1 MLDSLKSRLIFFS
14 IFILVTVLTGTILL
28 SSNFL
33 SKKIIIETNDQI
45 KDFALSSGWIIVN
58 GYRQYYIDD
67 YDKFRDLIGQTIRLK
82 PNKTVDNI
90 QLVDVDGK
98 VLFSS
103 NQAEKVDPKIAPT
116 LAQSLLPCIRSSRP
130 GFIYAN
136 LKANGEYGCEFLTQ
150 VSNDQSQSQIMIM
163 PFLESGGFHQ
173 YSLVYYLNYEYPA
186 QNVNKFLAQASSY
199 VGTFY
204 GAIFLFFIFA
214 IYFLLNPLSS
224 AAKGVKI
231 INQGNLDYRI
241 KTGGGKEIDQIAL
254 AFNKMAQDLKL
265 ALQKVE
271 TIGSLET
278 ELASGKK
285 ELDAQFKD
293 LQKKGQELEELRTAL
308 LNLSEDAENSRTQAI
323 TERDKTM
330 AIINNFADGLLVF
343 SKQGKLDI
351 VNPLAERFFSFNASQ
366 VIGQDSRDLLLNANM
381 RPLLEL
387 IGLNL
392 DQEVYRKELPL
403 KESLIV
409 EASLV
414 FVRDK
419 NKEILERVVVVHDIT
434 REKMIDK
441 TKSEFVSI
449 AAHQLRTPL
458 SAIKWIFGMMSDG
471 DWGQVSDVQKEYLQ
485 KGYISSERLI
495 KIVNDLL
502 NVSRIEEG
510 RFIKKPSFT
519 DLAKLITVLFEQH
532 QGLAEGRHI
541 KLVFEK
547 PITRLPDVYIDEEQ
561 IKLAIENLIQ
571 NAINY
576 TPENGTVTVSL
587 KDNKDTKEVEIIVKD
602 SGIGIPVEQ
611 QQRIFTKFFR
621 STNAIRV
628 QTSGSGMGLF
638 VTKNIVESH
647 NGRIW
652 FESQEGQGTTFHITL
667 PTAVKE
673 KMEIASES

>member
-14 IFILVTVLTGTILL
+14 IFILVTILAGTVLL

-33 SKKIIIETNDQI
+33 SKKTIIETNDQI

-58 GYRQYYIDD
+58 GYRQYYSED
-67 YDKFRDLIGQTIRLK
+67 YDKFRDLVGQTIRLK
-82 PNKTVDNI
+82 PNKTIDNV
-90 QLVDVDGK
+90 QLVDVEGK
-98 VLFSS
+98 ILFSS
-103 NQAEKVDPKIAPT
+103 NQAEKIDPKTASI
-116 LAQSLLPCIRSSRP
+116 LDQSLLPCIRSSRP

-136 LKANGEYGCEFLTQ
+136 FKNGEYNCEFLTQ
-150 VSNDQSQSQIMIM
+150 VSNDQSQAQIMIM

-173 YSLVYYLNYEYPA
+173 YSLVYYLNYEYPS
-186 QNVNKFLAQASSY
+186 QNVSKFLAQASSY

-204 GAIFLFFIFA
+204 GAIFLFFVFA

-241 KTGGGKEIDQIAL
+241 KTGGGKEIDLIAL

-278 ELASGKK
+278 ELARGKK
-285 ELDAQFKD
+285 ELDNQFKD
-293 LQKKGQELEELRTAL
+293 LQKKSQELEELRTAL

-330 AIINNFADGLLVF
+330 AIINNFADALLVF
-343 SKQGKLDI
+343 SRSGKLEI

-366 VIGQDSRDLLLNANM
+366 VIGQDSRDLLINPGI
-381 RPLLEL
+381 RPLIEL
-387 IGLNL
+387 VGLNL
-392 DQEVYRKELPL
+392 DQEIYRKEMPL
-403 KESLIV
+403 KENLILEV
-409 EASLV
+409 SLV

-419 NKEILERVVVVHDIT
+419 NKEILERVIVVHDIT

-458 SAIKWIFGMMSDG
+458 SAIKWIFGMMAEG
-471 DWGQVSDVQKEYLQ
+471 DWGKVSDQQKEYLQ

-519 DLAKLITVLFEQH
+519 DLSKLISALYDQH
-532 QGLAEGRHI
+532 QGLAAGRHV
-541 KLVFEK
+541 KLVYEK
-547 PITRLPDVYIDEEQ
+547 PTAKLPDVYIDEEQ
-561 IKLAIENLIQ
+561 IKLAVENLIQ

-576 TPENGTVTVSL
+576 TPENGTVTISL
-587 KDNKDTKEVEIIVKD
+587 KENKEDKDVEIMVKD
-602 SGIGIPVEQ
+602 SGIGIPPEQ

-647 NGRIW
+647 NGKVW
-652 FESQEGQGTTFHITL
+652 FESQEGKGTTFHITL
-667 PTAVKE
+667 PTAAKE
-673 KMEIASES
+673 KMES

>member
-14 IFILVTVLTGTILL
+14 IFILVTVLAGTVLL

-33 SKKIIIETNDQI
+33 SKKTIIETNDQI

-58 GYRQYYIDD
+58 GYRQYYSED
-67 YDKFRDLIGQTIRLK
+67 YDKFRDLVGQTIRLK
-82 PNKTVDNI
+82 PNKTIDNV
-90 QLVDVDGK
+90 QLVDVEGK
-98 VLFSS
+98 ILFSS
-103 NQAEKVDPKIAPT
+103 NQAEKIDPKTANNINE
-116 LAQSLLPCIRSSRP
+116 SLLPCIRSSRP

-136 LKANGEYGCEFLTQ
+136 SKNGEYNCEFLTQ
-150 VSNDQSQSQIMIM
+150 VSNDQSQAQIMIM

-173 YSLVYYLNYEYPA
+173 YSLVYYLNYEYPS

-204 GAIFLFFIFA
+204 GAIFLFFVFA

-241 KTGGGKEIDQIAL
+241 KTGGGKEIDLIAL

-278 ELASGKK
+278 ELARGKK
-285 ELDAQFKD
+285 ELDNQFKD
-293 LQKKGQELEELRTAL
+293 LQKKSQELEELRTAL

-330 AIINNFADGLLVF
+330 AIINNFADALLVF
-343 SKQGKLDI
+343 SRSGKLEI

-366 VIGQDSRDLLLNANM
+366 VIGQESRDLLINPGI
-381 RPLLEL
+381 RPLVEL
-387 IGLNL
+387 VGLNL
-392 DQEVYRKELPL
+392 DQEIYRKELIL
-403 KESLIV
+403 KENLV
-409 EASLV
+409 LEVSLV

-419 NKEILERVVVVHDIT
+419 NKEILERVIVVHDIT

-458 SAIKWIFGMMSDG
+458 SAIKWIFGMMAEG
-471 DWGQVSDVQKEYLQ
+471 DWGKVSDQQKEYLQ

-519 DLAKLITVLFEQH
+519 DLSKLISVLYDQH
-532 QGLAEGRHI
+532 QGLAAGRHI
-541 KLVFEK
+541 KLVYEK
-547 PITRLPDVYIDEEQ
+547 PAAKLPDVYIDEEQ
-561 IKLAIENLIQ
+561 IKLAVENLIQ

-576 TPENGTVTVSL
+576 TPENGTVTISL
-587 KDNKDTKEVEIIVKD
+587 KENKEDKDVEIMVKD
-602 SGIGIPVEQ
+602 SGIGIPPEQ

-638 VTKNIVESH
+638 VTKNIIESH
-647 NGRIW
+647 NGKVW
-652 FESQEGQGTTFHITL
+652 FESQEGKGTTFHITL
-667 PTAVKE
+667 PTAAKE
-673 KMEIASES
+673 KMES